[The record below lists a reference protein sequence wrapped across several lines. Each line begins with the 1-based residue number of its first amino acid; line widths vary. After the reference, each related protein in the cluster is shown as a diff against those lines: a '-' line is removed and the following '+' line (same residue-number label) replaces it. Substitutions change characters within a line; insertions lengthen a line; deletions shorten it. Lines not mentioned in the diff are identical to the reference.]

1 MKGNAILAV
10 VVSLCAMGEAAHAA
24 FSLHGVGAGVVS
36 TEGGALSHTPVQ
48 HEGHGAFRRSPAD
61 LIERQRRLEGA
72 ELLVDLAYESV
83 VVRGSGKAHVVEGFA
98 DDVPFPTA
106 MSMILPKGWQ
116 VYRDPSLNSRS
127 IPDRVTFL
135 GDVEWPEVL
144 RQLGDRYAVQFHV
157 DWYDRVVVMKPGRL
171 GLIGNAE
178 RIRII
183 PEPVIPEPPAPL
195 ADSATTDEAVEVA
208 NADSLESDSDA
219 TAVFDADGNPVSA
232 EAVDVAPEPAEPPM
246 HTMLV
251 LKGTLLDNVKRLSEL
266 NGWNPPTWDIDA
278 DFRIQTDYTI
288 QAPTFPEAMAKL
300 LLLHPIE
307 ADVNVG
313 QRKIY
318 VLKEVR

>member
-1 MKGNAILAV
+1 MKGKAILAV
-10 VVSLCAMGEAAHAA
+10 AVSLCAVSAANAA
-24 FSLHGVGAGVVS
+24 FSLHGVGPSVVS
-36 TEGGALSHTPVQ
+36 AEGGLMSHTPVN
-48 HEGHGAFRRSPAD
+48 HEGHGAFKQSPAD

-72 ELLVDLAYESV
+72 ELLVDLAYEPV

-106 MSMILPKGWQ
+106 MSMILPTGWQ
-116 VYRDPSLNSRS
+116 VYRDPSLNGRN

-135 GDVEWPEVL
+135 GDTEWPDVL

-157 DWYDRVVVMKPGRL
+157 DWYDRVVVLKPGRL

-178 RIRII
+178 RIRIV
-183 PEPVIPEPPAPL
+183 PEPVIEKPVEPIEVASV
-195 ADSATTDEAVEVA
+195 DSVDEGATDKSEEGATTE
-208 NADSLESDSDA
+208 
-219 TAVFDADGNPVSA
+219 VFDADGNPVSA
-232 EAVDVAPEPAEPPM
+232 EAADLVPEPVEASM

-266 NGWNPPTWDIDA
+266 NGWNPPSWAIDA
-278 DFRIQTDYTI
+278 DYRIQTDYTI
-288 QAPTFPEAMAKL
+288 QAETFAEAMAKL

-307 ADVNVG
+307 ADVNLG